1 MDVLNESGNEVKDI
15 TFKKIMPFGGM
26 VQVLKYHV
34 IAIIVFQS
42 RGSSRKPQKFPV
54 TQWVLK
60 KRSQ

>member
-1 MDVLNESGNEVKDI
+1 MDVLNESGNEVNDI

-42 RGSSRKPQKFPV
+42 RVCEWWFFSIA
-54 TQWVLK
+54 T
-60 KRSQ
+60 